1 MFVCV
6 ELHLFACLP
15 LTSIITL
22 RGVFNLLTISDN
34 DVAPMTFVPLAS
46 FCRKCSTC
54 KMTEGLTRISYD
66 LKHATEFLL
75 YLIHC
80 TIVSTNNKT
89 LGIHIQ
95 NKILTHDGQA
105 DQGNISFSV
114 KKKKNT
120 RRKTHFIESQSYTI
134 SCHKQSHVCMNDCVS

>member
-34 DVAPMTFVPLAS
+34 DVAPMTFVRLAS

-114 KKKKNT
+114 KK
-120 RRKTHFIESQSYTI
+120 RKIREGKRTLL
-134 SCHKQSHVCMNDCVS
+134 KVSHTP